1 MWDIYLENPNTYKM
15 KTIEL
20 KKMQNIDRK
29 LKNYTYKAY
38 TSGMSPTRQRS
49 SVKPTPDHLHHH
61 HFFSRDLDSN
71 SNRLNFSDRKQQAQ
85 SYQIPAQVEKT
96 DLSSVNQNKSSE
108 LTKIHNKLRKTNL
121 NDSQLN
127 IFPGDLQNIVFEIS
141 DTDYEDEFA
150 DNSSNTDTF
159 LDTDEASMPIPITLR
174 VASLKRQTD

>member
-1 MWDIYLENPNTYKM
+1 MEIVTIILVILLAILLTVIMLIAGYLRLSKINDKSSRFPLL
-15 KTIEL
+15 EL
-20 KKMQNIDRK
+20 EFGRKRFEIDEKIR
-29 LKNYTYKAY
+29 
-38 TSGMSPTRQRS
+38 SGFKSIR
-49 SVKPTPDHLHHH
+49 
-61 HFFSRDLDSN
+61 LDY
-71 SNRLNFSDRKQQAQ
+71 F
-85 SYQIPAQVEKT
+85 
-96 DLSSVNQNKSSE
+96 NQNKSSE

-127 IFPGDLQNIVFEIS
+127 IFPGDLQNIVFEMS